1 MTSDILI
8 FNLWAHF
15 WPKKSQIPQKVIA
28 FLIQN
33 RNQIEPQFL
42 DFRIARWI
50 YFPRRRGYFFRFRTP
65 SGDKLGP
72 KLGTF

>member
-8 FNLWAHF
+8 FDLWAHF

-50 YFPRRRGYFFRFRTP
+50 YFPRFRTP

-72 KLGTF
+72 QLGTF